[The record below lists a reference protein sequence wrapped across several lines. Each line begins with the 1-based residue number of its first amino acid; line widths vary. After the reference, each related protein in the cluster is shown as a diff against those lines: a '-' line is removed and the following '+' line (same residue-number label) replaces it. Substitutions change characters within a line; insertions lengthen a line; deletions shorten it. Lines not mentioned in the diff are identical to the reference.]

1 MIRATDSTTTK
12 TPPFGL
18 SFDAWG
24 RLVLIDVEGLRH
36 VGVEPARAF
45 PLSSPT
51 QWISICDETGRELVL
66 VQDLDDLPDSVRAV
80 LEKAL
85 AQREF
90 VPVIT
95 RVVHATTESEP
106 SRWEVETDRGS
117 TQFVLNSEDDVRR
130 LGGHK
135 ALILD
140 AQGVRYLIPDTRTLD
155 SASRRYLEA
164 YL

>member
-1 MIRATDSTTTK
+1 MIRANDKSFEK

-18 SFDAWG
+18 NLDAWG
-24 RLVLIDVEGLRH
+24 RLVLIDAEGRRH
-36 VGVEPARAF
+36 VGVEPARCF

-51 QWISICDETGRELVL
+51 QWVSICDEAGRELVL
-66 VQDLDDLPDSVRAV
+66 VQDLDNLPDSVRSV
-80 LEKAL
+80 LEQAL
-85 AQREF
+85 GEREF

-95 RVVHATTESEP
+95 RVVHAMTDSEP
-106 SRWEVETDRGS
+106 SQWDVETDRGR

-130 LGGHK
+130 LSGHK

-140 AQGVRYLIPDTRTLD
+140 AQGVRYLIPDTRALD